1 MSETTGVTEVKF
13 YHNAPDRLAAAAVIL
28 TKARRQGRKVVVY
41 APDDAEARRF
51 DALLWTTPA
60 LSFLPHVGQH
70 SKLAARTPIV
80 FARTLDKLPHADVLM
95 NLGGDL
101 PGGFSQFAMLV
112 EVVGRSDAERQP
124 ARRRWQS
131 YKEQGYAVTG
141 HDLSNLGES

>member
-1 MSETTGVTEVKF
+1 MTEVKF

-28 TKARRQGRKVVVY
+28 TKARRQGRKAVVF
-41 APDDAEARRF
+41 APDEAEARRF

-70 SKLAARTPIV
+70 SKLASRTPIV
-80 FARTLDKLPHADVLM
+80 FARQLADLPHEDLLL

-101 PGGFSQFAMLV
+101 PGDFSRFAMLV

-124 ARRRWQS
+124 ARRRWQF
-131 YKEQGYAVTG
+131 YKEQGYPVTA
-141 HDLSNLGES
+141 HDLSNLGE